1 MLVPLN
7 LLIKICSGELTM
19 KKMQNPFLHSRQ
31 KKKNHVAFSVKES
44 GLVINP
50 NFPHFG
56 ASPDAL
62 ISCRCCGEVILEI
75 KCLFILKDAANKELL
90 SKTFYLT
97 ICNYDTQLKKGNPYY
112 Y

>member
-1 MLVPLN
+1 MQWGISN
-7 LLIKICSGELTM
+7 E
-19 KKMQNPFLHSRQ
+19 KKCNIRFYTTG

-75 KCLFILKDAANKELL
+75 KCLFILKDATNKELL

-97 ICNYDTQLKKGNPYY
+97 ICNYDTQLKKSKPYY